1 MTQIERDTSVMT
13 LFLFLFAFMFF
24 SFLFFLF
31 PVLLLYRHNGQ
42 GNHHPS
48 RQKSRGRGCAD
59 PRESEKQAQRPRR
72 RLFQVHLT
80 RPQPLLSHAQPR
92 GGSISLRSPPPTKPG
107 SSLRATLSAKAMS
120 VYPSCPPGHLA
131 ACLSGCCQGG

>member
-24 SFLFFLF
+24 FSFLFFL
-31 PVLLLYRHNGQ
+31 P
-42 GNHHPS
+42 HPFAL
-48 RQKSRGRGCAD
+48 QAQWGRE
-59 PRESEKQAQRPRR
+59 PSSKQAKVPWAW
-72 RLFQVHLT
+72 LC
-80 RPQPLLSHAQPR
+80 
-92 GGSISLRSPPPTKPG
+92 RSPGIRKTSSMTPEEALSGTPHQARAAAKPRTATWGQHFTTKPPPQPG